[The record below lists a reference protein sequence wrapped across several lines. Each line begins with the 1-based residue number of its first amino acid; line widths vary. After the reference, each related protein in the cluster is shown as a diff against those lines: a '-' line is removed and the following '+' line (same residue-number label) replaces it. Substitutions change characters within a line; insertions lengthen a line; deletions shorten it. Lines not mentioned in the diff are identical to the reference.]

1 LLLHHHHHR
10 IIVIVVIIIVILSH
24 FLIACLYSTEL
35 PNFFI
40 ATNFFIMDFTS
51 MRGRNCISCT
61 VWLRK
66 SLAFFSVIFNTMS
79 KFHLLSFVLLIVY
92 TLIGGAVFYALESD
106 QQEQQHSNITVAN
119 LSEKNVQARR
129 MLDHLRKVFALK
141 MWKVGR
147 HAGTMSTKFTRSRDI
162 WKWYEQNVD
171 NVTEFCKSTNQQPN
185 KTAVDWSFWS
195 SVYYAVTVYTTIGY
209 GDMTPSTTSGKILTM
224 IYALCGIP
232 LICYILQDWGLQLL
246 LSARYLIKLYDKMID
261 RLFSK
266 WKKKNMLNIGWLEF
280 GDLPISV
287 ALLMVIFLLC
297 ISASMFLIWEDEL
310 TYFESFYFFFISF
323 TTIGFGDIVPKYRIS
338 MAMCIVPVLMG
349 LATVSMTI
357 NLVQSKIEQLFENM
371 KKNIELEYQKKQTD
385 PNKSLMSVDSDEDV
399 MTRLK
404 HIGDG
409 MSFESRF
416 LFRMLNRSQRRLLE
430 ECWNRR
436 VKTANA
442 ASQTIL
448 LNAEEESQTSIA
460 MQFPRRNTYVY
471 NAE

>member
-1 LLLHHHHHR
+1 LLLHHHHRR

-119 LSEKNVQARR
+119 LNEKNEQARR

-232 LICYILQDWGLQLL
+232 LICYILQDW
-246 LSARYLIKLYDKMID
+246 
-261 RLFSK
+261 
-266 WKKKNMLNIGWLEF
+266 GWLEF

>member
-232 LICYILQDWGLQLL
+232 LICYILQDWG
-246 LSARYLIKLYDKMID
+246 
-261 RLFSK
+261 
-266 WKKKNMLNIGWLEF
+266 WLEF

>member
-1 LLLHHHHHR
+1 LLNFRRVKGGGVIFSFLLLHHHHHR
-10 IIVIVVIIIVILSH
+10 IIVIVIIIIVILSH

-51 MRGRNCISCT
+51 MRGRNCISCI

-92 TLIGGAVFYALESD
+92 TLIGGAVFYAFESD

-119 LSEKNVQARR
+119 LNEKNEQARR

-232 LICYILQDWGLQLL
+232 LICYILQDW
-246 LSARYLIKLYDKMID
+246 
-261 RLFSK
+261 
-266 WKKKNMLNIGWLEF
+266 GWLEF

>member
-1 LLLHHHHHR
+1 
-10 IIVIVVIIIVILSH
+10 
-24 FLIACLYSTEL
+24 
-35 PNFFI
+35 
-40 ATNFFIMDFTS
+40 MDFTS

-61 VWLRK
+61 VWLRN
-66 SLAFFSVIFNTMS
+66 SLAFFSVICNTMS

-92 TLIGGAVFYALESD
+92 TLIGGAVFYAFESD

-119 LSEKNVQARR
+119 LNEKNEQARR

-147 HAGTMSTKFTRSRDI
+147 HAGAMSTKFARSRAI

-171 NVTEFCKSTNQQPN
+171 NVTEFCQSTNQQPN

-209 GDMTPSTTSGKILTM
+209 GDMTPSTTYGKISTM

-232 LICYILQDWGLQLL
+232 LICYILQDW
-246 LSARYLIKLYDKMID
+246 
-261 RLFSK
+261 
-266 WKKKNMLNIGWLEF
+266 GWLEF

-310 TYFESFYFFFISF
+310 TYFES
-323 TTIGFGDIVPKYRIS
+323 DIVPKYRIS

-357 NLVQSKIEQLFENM
+357 NLVQK
-371 KKNIELEYQKKQTD
+371 LEYQKKQTD

>member
-1 LLLHHHHHR
+1 
-10 IIVIVVIIIVILSH
+10 
-24 FLIACLYSTEL
+24 L

-40 ATNFFIMDFTS
+40 ATTFFIMDFTS
-51 MRGRNCISCT
+51 MGGRNCIRCT

-119 LSEKNVQARR
+119 LNEKNEQARR

-232 LICYILQDWGLQLL
+232 LICYILQDWG
-246 LSARYLIKLYDKMID
+246 
-261 RLFSK
+261 
-266 WKKKNMLNIGWLEF
+266 WLEF

-371 KKNIELEYQKKQTD
+371 KKNIELEYEKKQTD

>member
-1 LLLHHHHHR
+1 MR
-10 IIVIVVIIIVILSH
+10 I
-24 FLIACLYSTEL
+24 
-35 PNFFI
+35 
-40 ATNFFIMDFTS
+40 
-51 MRGRNCISCT
+51 RRNCRNFTI
-61 VWLRK
+61 WLRNR
-66 SLAFFSVIFNTMS
+66 LAFFNVIFNTMS
-79 KFHLLSFVLLIVY
+79 KFHLFSFVLLIVY
-92 TLIGGAVFYALESD
+92 TLIGGAVFYMFESD
-106 QQEQQHSNITVAN
+106 HHQQQHFNFNVTN
-119 LSEKNVQARR
+119 LNEKNEQTKRI
-129 MLDHLRKVFALK
+129 LDHLRKVFALK

-147 HAGTMSTKFTRSRDI
+147 QAGAMSTKFGRSRAI
-162 WKWYEQNVD
+162 WKWYEQNVE
-171 NVTEFCKSTNQQPN
+171 NVTEFCQSTNNQQSN
-185 KTAVDWSFWS
+185 KAAVDWSFWS

-209 GDMTPSTTSGKILTM
+209 GDMTPSTTPGKILTM

-232 LICYILQDWGLQLL
+232 LICYILQDWGFQLL

-357 NLVQSKIEQLFENM
+357 NLVQSKIERLFENV
-371 KKNIELEYQKKQTD
+371 KRNIELEYQKKQID
-385 PNKSLMSVDSDEDV
+385 PNKSLMNVESDEDV

-404 HIGDG
+404 HIGDT

-430 ECWNRR
+430 ECWDRR

-442 ASQTIL
+442 ASQTVL
-448 LNAEEESQTSIA
+448 LNAEEESQTSIE

>member
-1 LLLHHHHHR
+1 MPKN
-10 IIVIVVIIIVILSH
+10 VI
-24 FLIACLYSTEL
+24 C
-35 PNFFI
+35 
-40 ATNFFIMDFTS
+40 
-51 MRGRNCISCT
+51 
-61 VWLRK
+61 
-66 SLAFFSVIFNTMS
+66 NTMS

-92 TLIGGAVFYALESD
+92 TLIGGAVFYAFESD

-119 LSEKNVQARR
+119 LNEKNEQARR

-147 HAGTMSTKFTRSRDI
+147 HAGAMSTKFARSRAI

-171 NVTEFCKSTNQQPN
+171 NVTEFCQSTNQQPN

-209 GDMTPSTTSGKILTM
+209 GDMTPSTTYGKISTM

-246 LSARYLIKLYDKMID
+246 LSARYLIKLLARIWRFAY
-261 RLFSK
+261 FC
-266 WKKKNMLNIGWLEF
+266 
-280 GDLPISV
+280 
-287 ALLMVIFLLC
+287 C
-297 ISASMFLIWEDEL
+297 ITHDEL

-357 NLVQSKIEQLFENM
+357 NLVQSKIERLFENM

>member
-1 LLLHHHHHR
+1 LQSEGGFY
-10 IIVIVVIIIVILSH
+10 LSLSASSPSSSSYYCYCCYYYCYSFS
-24 FLIACLYSTEL
+24 FLIACLYSTKL

-40 ATNFFIMDFTS
+40 LPTFFIIDFTS

-61 VWLRK
+61 VWLRN

-92 TLIGGAVFYALESD
+92 TLIGGAVFYAFESD
-106 QQEQQHSNITVAN
+106 QHSNITVAN
-119 LSEKNVQARR
+119 LNEKNEQARR

-147 HAGTMSTKFTRSRDI
+147 HAGAMSTKFARSRAI

-171 NVTEFCKSTNQQPN
+171 NVTEFCQSTNQQPN
-185 KTAVDWSFWS
+185 KAAVDWSFWS

-232 LICYILQDWGLQLL
+232 LICYILQDW
-246 LSARYLIKLYDKMID
+246 
-261 RLFSK
+261 
-266 WKKKNMLNIGWLEF
+266 GWLEF

-385 PNKSLMSVDSDEDV
+385 PNKSLMTVDSDEDV

>member
-1 LLLHHHHHR
+1 MGGFFLSLLLLLLLLLLHHHHPCVLSFLLLLLF
-10 IIVIVVIIIVILSH
+10 VI
-24 FLIACLYSTEL
+24 FLPSFSIAYIYSTKL
-35 PNFFI
+35 PNFFHCYQL
-40 ATNFFIMDFTS
+40 FIITDFIS
-51 MRGRNCISCT
+51 MRGRNCRCFT
-61 VWLRK
+61 LWLRNCW
-66 SLAFFSVIFNTMS
+66 AFFNVIFNTMS

-92 TLIGGAVFYALESD
+92 TLIGGAVFYAFESD
-106 QQEQQHSNITVAN
+106 HYQQQHSNFTLAN
-119 LSEKNVQARR
+119 LNEKNEQATR

-147 HAGTMSTKFTRSRDI
+147 QAGAMSTKFARSRAI
-162 WKWYEQNVD
+162 WKWYEQNVE
-171 NVTEFCKSTNQQPN
+171 NVTEFCQSTNQQPN
-185 KTAVDWSFWS
+185 KAAVDWSFWS

-232 LICYILQDWGLQLL
+232 LICYILQDWG
-246 LSARYLIKLYDKMID
+246 
-261 RLFSK
+261 
-266 WKKKNMLNIGWLEF
+266 WLEF

-287 ALLMVIFLLC
+287 ALFMVIFLLC

-310 TYFESFYFFFISF
+310 TYFES
-323 TTIGFGDIVPKYRIS
+323 DIVPKYRIS

-357 NLVQSKIEQLFENM
+357 NLVQK
-371 KKNIELEYQKKQTD
+371 LEYQKKQTD
-385 PNKSLMSVDSDEDV
+385 PNKSLMNIESDEDV

-404 HIGDG
+404 HIGDR

-430 ECWNRR
+430 ECWERR

-442 ASQTIL
+442 ASQTVL
-448 LNAEEESQTSIA
+448 LNTEEESQTSIA
-460 MQFPRRNTYVY
+460 IQFPRRNTYVY

>member
-119 LSEKNVQARR
+119 LNEKNEQARR

-232 LICYILQDWGLQLL
+232 LICYILQDW
-246 LSARYLIKLYDKMID
+246 
-261 RLFSK
+261 
-266 WKKKNMLNIGWLEF
+266 GWLEF

>member
-10 IIVIVVIIIVILSH
+10 IIVIVVIIIIILYH
-24 FLIACLYSTEL
+24 FLITCLYSTKL

-61 VWLRK
+61 VWLRN
-66 SLAFFSVIFNTMS
+66 SLAFFSVICNTMS

-92 TLIGGAVFYALESD
+92 TLIGGAVFYAFESD

-119 LSEKNVQARR
+119 LNEKNEQARR

-147 HAGTMSTKFTRSRDI
+147 HAGAMSTKFARSRAI

-171 NVTEFCKSTNQQPN
+171 NVTEFCQSTNQQPN

-209 GDMTPSTTSGKILTM
+209 GDMTPSTTYGKISTM

-232 LICYILQDWGLQLL
+232 LICYILQDW
-246 LSARYLIKLYDKMID
+246 
-261 RLFSK
+261 
-266 WKKKNMLNIGWLEF
+266 GWLEF

-357 NLVQSKIEQLFENM
+357 NLVQSKIERLFENM